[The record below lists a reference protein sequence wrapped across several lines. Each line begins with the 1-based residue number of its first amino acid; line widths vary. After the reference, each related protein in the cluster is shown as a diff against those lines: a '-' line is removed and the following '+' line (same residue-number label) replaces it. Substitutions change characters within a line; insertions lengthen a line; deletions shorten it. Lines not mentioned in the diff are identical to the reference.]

1 MSNTA
6 HQEILTSFS
15 RRTAPW
21 EETEA
26 ALQGVLASRAVYL
39 GGDGLRPYACWT
51 DGEIVHISG
60 VQPES
65 LPEPSLL
72 REVLSGEYGVPLRTN
87 GEEGAYSVRIPLSAP
102 LAARLDVPRLL
113 LIGLG
118 DAERYRGARLPLG
131 IARLGQWLRFTHC
144 AKTTVVD
151 YNLLD
156 KPLQYIADLL
166 DRETYDII
174 GVSVNFGQWHMLED
188 LADLVNKHQPSVV
201 ALGNILAAFS
211 PDRAVSLFDAASKG
225 AAFVATSLGERPLE
239 GLCREFR
246 NPASWSDIE
255 GLVRPGQPP
264 KALTSVPQRLE
275 PPELVYPDDAL
286 ILEIAARGGQIA
298 LETSFGCQ
306 FGACTFCPRDHRGDG
321 WERGH
326 DATVVATLER
336 VAPLGA
342 VLSVVDE
349 EFFGTEGLTD
359 PPAERLPAAEILAAC
374 RRLGV
379 SYEIYSRLEQIF
391 DRRRSRQ
398 WNLARAQLLAKEA
411 PHMRRIFVGVESG
424 SPSQLRRYG
433 KGQTVA
439 QTEDALRI
447 GSSLG
452 IPMEFGFITFD
463 PLLTPGELAENLA
476 FLARRDVM
484 AAPVAGGER
493 EQLATVAHYLD
504 RGSVAPSNVPL
515 FQHVAY
521 MATELEVLAHSR
533 YADHLRR
540 RHPDLLDGAY
550 DPSFARYGVRY
561 RDERISDLAGWCRVW
576 TEGMFTP
583 VYEAR
588 MTARASEN
596 PAFAQEAVD
605 LVARYRRATFSLLSS
620 MTLLLLPEL
629 KEQLGMALED
639 YILPPCGSPSEWLD
653 YLAQQTLPNQ
663 PAVAFDLGIRDHR
676 RQH

>member
-1 MSNTA
+1 MSNSIV
-6 HQEILTSFS
+6 QEILTPFS

-21 EETEA
+21 EDVQT
-26 ALQGVLASRAVYL
+26 ALQDALVSRPVYL

-51 DGEIVHISG
+51 DGASVHIHG
-60 VQPES
+60 VQPAS
-65 LPEPSLL
+65 LPEPPLVQEIL
-72 REVLSGEYGVPLRTN
+72 RGDHGLPVRTQ
-87 GEEGAYSVRIPLSAP
+87 EEAGRYSVRLPLSTS
-102 LAARLDVPRLL
+102 LADRLDVPRLL
-113 LIGLG
+113 LVGLG

-131 IARLGQWLRFTHC
+131 IARLSQWLRFTHC
-144 AKTTVVD
+144 ARVTVVD
-151 YNLLD
+151 YNMVD
-156 KPLQYIADLL
+156 EPLRHVEDLL
-166 DRETYDII
+166 DREQFDIV

-188 LADLVNKHQPSVV
+188 LAQLVNKHQPRLV

-211 PDRAVSLFDAASKG
+211 PNRAASLFDAARDG

-239 GLCREFR
+239 RLCREFR
-246 NPASWSDIE
+246 NPSAWPGIE
-255 GLVRPGQPP
+255 GLIRPGEAPAP
-264 KALTSVPQRLE
+264 LTSVPQRVE
-275 PPELVYPDDAL
+275 PPELVYPDDSL
-286 ILEIAARGGQIA
+286 VLEIAARGGQIA

-306 FGACTFCPRDHRGDG
+306 YGACTFCPRDHRGDG

-349 EFFGTEGLTD
+349 EFFGTEGLID
-359 PPAERLPAAEILAAC
+359 PPTERLPAATILAAC

-379 SYEIYSRLEQIF
+379 SYEIYTRLEQIF
-391 DRRRSRQ
+391 DRRRSRE
-398 WNLARAQLLAKEA
+398 WNLARAQLLAREA
-411 PHMRRIFVGVESG
+411 QHMRRIFVGVESG

-433 KGQTVA
+433 KGQTVV

-463 PLLTPGELAENLA
+463 PLLTPQELAENLA

-484 AAPVAGGER
+484 TAPVTGGTAA
-493 EQLATVAHYLD
+493 QLAAVTDYLD
-504 RGSVAPSNVPL
+504 QRHVVPSGVPL

-533 YADHLRR
+533 YADSLRR

-550 DPSFARYGVRY
+550 DPSFARYGVHY
-561 RDERISDLAGWCRVW
+561 RDPRIGELAGWCRVW

-588 MTARASEN
+588 MTARASED
-596 PAFAQEAVD
+596 PSSAEVAVD
-605 LVARYRRATFSLLSS
+605 LVARYRTATFSLLAS
-620 MTLLLLPEL
+620 MTAQLLPEL
-629 KEQLGMALED
+629 KEPLGPLFDEYAM
-639 YILPPCGSPSEWLD
+639 PSCENPREWLD
-653 YLAQQTLPNQ
+653 HLAQQTLPEQ
-663 PAVAFDLGIRDHR
+663 PPVAFDLELRDQR
-676 RQH
+676 RQR